1 MSEGG
6 GVWVAVGRGRGWDVG
21 VVRGNYTYNVHCEKV
36 RTSLGGAVV
45 ICILMELSVTS
56 SPKEK
61 C

>member
-1 MSEGG
+1 MGG
-6 GVWVAVGRGRGWDVG
+6 GRGGG
-21 VVRGNYTYNVHCEKV
+21 LEPEPVVCENYTYNVHCEKV

-56 SPKEK
+56 SPEEN